1 MVRAG
6 TWELLARDSEVKLA
20 PRLTSLV
27 VARSFFFTRIIWHAN
42 TPRPT
47 PGHFLVHALEENGMD
62 VSRRRAPEATGAP
75 GTGAHFDLGTDKGQG
90 GLGKPSNANG
100 AVVEPVCGL
109 GGGEWRWGESMEA

>member
-1 MVRAG
+1 M
-6 TWELLARDSEVKLA
+6 
-20 PRLTSLV
+20 SLV
-27 VARSFFFTRIIWHAN
+27 VIRTLVATIILQVKILG
-42 TPRPT
+42 PT